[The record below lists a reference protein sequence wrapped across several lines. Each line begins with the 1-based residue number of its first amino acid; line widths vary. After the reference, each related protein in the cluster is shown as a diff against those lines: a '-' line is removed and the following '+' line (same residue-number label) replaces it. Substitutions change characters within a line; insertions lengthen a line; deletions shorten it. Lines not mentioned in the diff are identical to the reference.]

1 MRMTKDGRRA
11 RRHIVD
17 FIKSYRESQGYSP
30 SVREIAVWTGLPTTS
45 VFYHLGVLER
55 EGIITRKEGQARTW
69 KLVE

>member
-1 MRMTKDGRRA
+1 MRTSVPGRRA
-11 RRHIVD
+11 RRQIVD
-17 FIKSYRESQGYSP
+17 FIRTYREGQGYSP
-30 SVREIAVWTGLPTTS
+30 SVREISAMLEIPTTS